1 MKHKSLILVII
12 GSLAIT
18 APATLAGNG
27 HGGRG
32 NWDGRNWGGS
42 GNRRGH
48 GGFRGHGWRG
58 GNCFYGSGWDFAI
71 GFGFPFYGGFY
82 PGYYPYGGYYGGYYP
97 YGGYYGSDYQYN
109 GYQGRGYYD
118 SGNIYR
124 GRALGDRDASL
135 VARVQQRLARAGIYR
150 GPIDG
155 VLGDRTRY
163 AIRVYERNHGL
174 PADGRIDPRL
184 LATMGIS

>member
-18 APATLAGNG
+18 APPTLAGNG
-27 HGGRG
+27 HGGHGNWGGGRG
-32 NWDGRNWGGS
+32 NWGGGRGNWGGRNWGGS
-42 GNRRGH
+42 GNWRGH
-48 GGFRGHGWRG
+48 GRGWRG

-82 PGYYPYGGYYGGYYP
+82 PGYYPYGGYYG
-97 YGGYYGSDYQYN
+97 SDYQYN

-118 SGNIYR
+118 RGNIYR
-124 GRALGDRDASL
+124 SRALSDRDVGL
-135 VARVQQRLARAGIYR
+135 VARVQQRLARAGVYR

-163 AIRVYERNHGL
+163 AIRVYDRSHGL
-174 PADGRIDPRL
+174 PPDGQIDPRL